1 MFSAPTVERPSSW
14 FSQHASLLAPGAR
27 VLDLACGGG
36 RHAIA
41 AAELGAKVTAID
53 SDASRLRT
61 ARRAA
66 QHRRLTIEWVEA
78 DLTQIPIPDCSFDV
92 VMIFNYLDRHR
103 MPEFASAVRP
113 GGFLISE
120 TFLESQRQL
129 GWGPSSSDHLLR
141 AGELPVLV
149 LPLEVVLSREA
160 LDFHDGRPMAVAS
173 VLAQRVRNDVGEAAA
188 ATSR

>member
-1 MFSAPTVERPSSW
+1 LFSAPTVERPSSW
-14 FSQHASLLAPGAR
+14 FASHASLVPRGAR
-27 VLDLACGGG
+27 VLDLACGAG

-41 AAELGAKVTAID
+41 AAELGARVTAVD
-53 SDASRLRT
+53 SDAARLR
-61 ARRAA
+61 AGRRAA

-78 DLTQIPIPDCSFDV
+78 DLTQYPIPECSFDM
-92 VMIFNYLDRHR
+92 VMVFNYLDRHR
-103 MPEFASAVRP
+103 MPDFAAAVRP
-113 GGFLISE
+113 GGYLISE

-149 LPLEVVLSREA
+149 QPLEVIISREA

-173 VLAQRVRNDVGEAAA
+173 VLAQRVRNDVAGAAT